1 MGGVGEGPGR
11 HSIMA
16 SPDPAALD
24 RLGLLLAEGALQVPV
39 QAGYRL
45 EQAPEALGALATA
58 HTQGK
63 LAIDVST
70 LM

>member
-1 MGGVGEGPGR
+1 M
-11 HSIMA
+11 
-16 SPDPAALD
+16 
-24 RLGLLLAEGALQVPV
+24 AEGGLQVPV
-39 QAGYRL
+39 QAAYDL

-70 LM
+70 LL